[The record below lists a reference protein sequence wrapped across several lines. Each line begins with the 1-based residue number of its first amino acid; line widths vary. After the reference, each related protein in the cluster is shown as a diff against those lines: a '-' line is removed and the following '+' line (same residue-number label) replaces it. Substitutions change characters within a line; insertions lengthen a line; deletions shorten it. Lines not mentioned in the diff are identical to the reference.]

1 MIPSLVRAAAPLA
14 RPVAKKM
21 VPALSAAAL
30 ATPTLMNA
38 DESEGGREGEGKH
51 VVALA
56 AGRPAGRGRG
66 FKWGGNGRDGGT
78 DRRGRRGAAAQQGG
92 RATATVASTASLVS
106 AVGRSLVEIRLLLG
120 RSIGRRWQGRKT
132 RLV

>member
-38 DESEGGREGEGKH
+38 DESERASPQAVAGDSSGAVTDATEGQTD
-51 VVALA
+51 A
-56 AGRPAGRGRG
+56 A
-66 FKWGGNGRDGGT
+66 D
-78 DRRGRRGAAAQQGG
+78 AAPPPPSEGG

>member
-1 MIPSLVRAAAPLA
+1 MWHWQQAGPQAVAGDSSGAVTDATEGQTDAADAAP
-14 RPVAKKM
+14 P
-21 VPALSAAAL
+21 P
-30 ATPTLMNA
+30 PP
-38 DESEGGREGEGKH
+38 SE
-51 VVALA
+51 
-56 AGRPAGRGRG
+56 
-66 FKWGGNGRDGGT
+66 
-78 DRRGRRGAAAQQGG
+78 GG